1 MFRPIVRAQF
11 VIEVNMTA
19 SMLAA
24 LLGLSAPFL
33 LAAFAMPKARGWEE
47 TRQAKRIAAAVRP
60 LQLRKQ
66 LSCHYYLP

>member
-1 MFRPIVRAQF
+1 MFRPIVRAQ
-11 VIEVNMTA
+11 VASEVNMTA

-33 LAAFAMPKARGWEE
+33 LAALAMPRARGWEE
-47 TRQAKRIAAAVRP
+47 TRQAKRIEAALHP

-66 LSCHYYLP
+66 LSSHYYLP